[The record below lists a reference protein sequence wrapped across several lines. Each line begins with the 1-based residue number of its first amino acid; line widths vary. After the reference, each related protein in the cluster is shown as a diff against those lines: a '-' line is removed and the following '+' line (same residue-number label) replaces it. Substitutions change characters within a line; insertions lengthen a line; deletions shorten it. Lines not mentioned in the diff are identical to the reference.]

1 MIGNYLDILGESL
14 QKKLVV
20 LEKIEA
26 ENNRQV
32 EILKNESFS
41 YDEFDAAIDKK
52 SELIEELTA
61 LDEGF
66 DTLYQRIREEL
77 IANKENYKS
86 QIEELKKLVTKV
98 TDKSV
103 AVQAQEARNKQMV
116 EKVFAKEKNALKSKR
131 INSKVAYG
139 YYKNMS
145 KGNVVMPQFM
155 DKKK

>member
-1 MIGNYLDILGESL
+1 MIGNYLDILAESL
-14 QKKLVV
+14 QKKFVV
-20 LEKIEA
+20 LEKIEV
-26 ENNRQV
+26 ENNRQA
-32 EILKNESFS
+32 ELLKGESFP
-41 YDEFDAAIDKK
+41 YDEFDAAIDRKG
-52 SELIEELTA
+52 ELIEELTA

-66 DTLYQRIREEL
+66 DSLYQGIREEL
-77 IANKENYKS
+77 LTSRESYKN

-103 AVQAQEARNKQMV
+103 VVQAQEARNKQMI
-116 EKVFAKEKNALKSKR
+116 ETVFEKEKSTLKFNR
-131 INSKVAYG
+131 LNSKAAYG